1 MESPKQEE
9 EPRYKFTPFKILIL
23 AINSYISLTISYC
36 GDNPAVLEKQLT
48 EVLGLSYTKY
58 ALLFSFEYYTGL
70 FLPLLGGM
78 AIDRVGA
85 T

>member
-1 MESPKQEE
+1 MESPTKES
-9 EPRYKFTPFKILIL
+9 RFNFSPFKILIL
-23 AINSYISLTISYC
+23 CINSYISLTISYC

-48 EVLGLSYTKY
+48 DKLGLSYTKY